1 MVQMDALRVARPDGK
16 WSELRIQRIKASLAV
31 AGGQPA
37 RISQVAVVSLWCW
50 DHEVSILI
58 AGGGGLGR

>member
-1 MVQMDALRVARPDGK
+1 MVQMDALRVARPDDK
-16 WSELRIQRIKASLAV
+16 WSELRIQRINASLAV

-37 RISQVAVVSLWCW
+37 RISQVAVVSLRRW

-58 AGGGGLGR
+58 AGIGGLGR

>member
-1 MVQMDALRVARPDGK
+1 MDALRVARPDGK
-16 WSELRIQRIKASLAV
+16 WSELRIQRINASLAV

-37 RISQVAVVSLWCW
+37 GIRQVAVVSLRCW

-58 AGGGGLGR
+58 AGVGGLGR